1 MTDAAVEVIASLPKL
16 KELSIRETGV
26 SEASLARIAAMPSLL
41 SLTFKNGDVSPAA
54 EERLTAKKWKKLD
67 LGR

>member
-1 MTDAAVEVIASLPKL
+1 
-16 KELSIRETGV
+16 
-26 SEASLARIAAMPSLL
+26 MPSLL